1 MPQVLMPALS
11 PTMEEGKLAKWLKR
25 AGDPVKSGDVIA
37 EIETDKATMEV
48 EAIDEG
54 TLSEILVPEGT
65 ENVKV
70 NTPIAV
76 IAGDG
81 EEKGT
86 APPLKGGEKSAEA
99 AQSPA
104 SVPAKTKPAE
114 SKGDERPAAAPA
126 KAPAESG
133 IEPEIPEG
141 AEMITMTVREAL
153 RQAMSEEM
161 RRDSSVFLMGEEVGQ
176 YQGAYKISQG
186 MLDEF
191 GPTRVIDTPITEY
204 GFTGVGVGAAFAGLR
219 PIVEF
224 MTFNFTMQAI
234 DHIINSA
241 AKTLYM
247 AGGQM
252 GCPVVFRGP
261 NGAAARVAAQHSQD
275 YAAWY
280 AAVPGLKVVMPYSAA
295 DAKGLLKAAIRDP
308 NPVIFLENEI
318 LYGKSFEVPKLN
330 DWIVPIGKARIARP
344 GKHVT
349 IVSWGI
355 GMNYALTAA
364 DKLAEEGIEAE
375 VIDLRTLR
383 PMDIG
388 TVIES
393 VKKTNRCVTVEEA
406 WPVCSLSSHI
416 AAEIM
421 THAFDWLDAPVARIN
436 GKDVPMPYAANLEK
450 LALPSVDEVV
460 RTAKG
465 VLYR

>member
-48 EAIDEG
+48 EAVDEG

-191 GPTRVIDTPITEY
+191 GPTRV
-204 GFTGVGVGAAFAGLR
+204 
-219 PIVEF
+219 
-224 MTFNFTMQAI
+224 
-234 DHIINSA
+234 
-241 AKTLYM
+241 
-247 AGGQM
+247 
-252 GCPVVFRGP
+252 
-261 NGAAARVAAQHSQD
+261 
-275 YAAWY
+275 
-280 AAVPGLKVVMPYSAA
+280 
-295 DAKGLLKAAIRDP
+295 
-308 NPVIFLENEI
+308 
-318 LYGKSFEVPKLN
+318 
-330 DWIVPIGKARIARP
+330 
-344 GKHVT
+344 
-349 IVSWGI
+349 
-355 GMNYALTAA
+355 
-364 DKLAEEGIEAE
+364 
-375 VIDLRTLR
+375 
-383 PMDIG
+383 
-388 TVIES
+388 
-393 VKKTNRCVTVEEA
+393 
-406 WPVCSLSSHI
+406 
-416 AAEIM
+416 
-421 THAFDWLDAPVARIN
+421 
-436 GKDVPMPYAANLEK
+436 
-450 LALPSVDEVV
+450 
-460 RTAKG
+460 
-465 VLYR
+465 